1 MKFETMTLRE
11 LMEASERKKNLQSRL
26 ENLTWRI
33 QQKERH
39 CEDLRIQLEQE
50 EADVLELQTGGIHAF
65 FKTVFRDK
73 NEILERERL
82 EAAAAGAKYETAMTD
97 LAKMKEEQSSW
108 SQELTSLQGC
118 EEVFQTRY
126 EARKAELEQSG
137 DEAGKTILQIE
148 EKISKTKG
156 RLREIAEAIRAA
168 DSALSQANMI
178 QDSLRSAENWGTFD
192 MLGGGLIASVAKRDH
207 IDQAEQMI
215 PELQRRLNRLRD
227 ELDDVSVTLN
237 HTIDHSEF
245 LRFADW
251 FFDGLFV
258 DWMVQDKIHDFQSE
272 ISSVQSRVRGIQTR
286 LSAMREETEEVIET
300 LEREVRDSV
309 ITA

>member
-26 ENLTWRI
+26 EHMEWRI

-39 CEDLRIQLEQE
+39 CEDLRIQ
-50 EADVLELQTGGIHAF
+50 
-65 FKTVFRDK
+65 
-73 NEILERERL
+73 
-82 EAAAAGAKYETAMTD
+82 
-97 LAKMKEEQSSW
+97 
-108 SQELTSLQGC
+108 
-118 EEVFQTRY
+118 
-126 EARKAELEQSG
+126 LEQSG

-300 LEREVRDSV
+300 LEREIRDSV